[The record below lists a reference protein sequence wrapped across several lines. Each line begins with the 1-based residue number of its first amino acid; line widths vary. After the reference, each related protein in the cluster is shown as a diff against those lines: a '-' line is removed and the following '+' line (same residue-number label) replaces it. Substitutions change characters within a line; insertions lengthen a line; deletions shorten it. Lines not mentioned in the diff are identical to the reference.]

1 MSTLQTI
8 IIILATIS
16 LFLHGLNGFSKEV
29 KQVGSDFFKN
39 WLSKV
44 TQNRMGGF
52 LLGILLTA
60 VIQSSSAV
68 SSITVALVDAQV
80 IPFVNS
86 LAVML
91 GANVGTTSTAWLVT
105 FKAGQIA
112 PVFIVLGTI
121 IGMIPARIQTA
132 GKSIFY
138 FGLILF
144 SLELIGQALNPLST
158 DPRIGNILSYADHH
172 LLGVLA
178 GAVVT
183 ALVQSSSVT
192 TGLAIILASQGV
204 LSTEGAIAI
213 IVGSNVGTT
222 TTALLASIAMKPA
235 AKLAAKANFIFNLIG
250 VVLCFPFIGLLDDF
264 AAKFTDDI
272 GFQIAFAHLIFNVF
286 ISILMLPLIKQFGE
300 WLQKRASKLKSKN

>member
-1 MSTLQTI
+1 MSTLQTV

-39 WLSKV
+39 WLARV

-80 IPFVNS
+80 IPFANS

-105 FKAGQIA
+105 FKVGQIA

-121 IGMIPARIQTA
+121 ISMIPARIQTA

-144 SLELIGQALNPLST
+144 SLELISQALNPLSS
-158 DPRIGNILSYADHH
+158 DPRIAEILSYADHH
-172 LLGVLA
+172 LLGILA
-178 GAVVT
+178 GAVIT

-192 TGLAIILASQGV
+192 TGLAIILATQGV

-213 IVGSNVGTT
+213 IVGSNIGTT
-222 TTALLASIAMKPA
+222 STALLASIAMKPA
-235 AKLAAKANFIFNLIG
+235 AKLAAKANFIFNFIG
-250 VVLCFPFIGLLDDF
+250 VVLCYPFIGWLDDL
-264 AAKFTDDI
+264 AANFTKDI

-286 ISILMLPLIKQFGE
+286 ISILMLPVIKQFGE
-300 WLQKRASKLKSKN
+300 WLEKRGV